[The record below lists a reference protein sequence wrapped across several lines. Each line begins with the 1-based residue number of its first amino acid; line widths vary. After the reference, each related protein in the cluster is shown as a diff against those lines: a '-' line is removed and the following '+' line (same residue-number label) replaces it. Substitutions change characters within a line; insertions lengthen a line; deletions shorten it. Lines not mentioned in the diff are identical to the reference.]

1 MNLYALFG
9 TEVATGIISL
19 LGIFDTQSG
28 AVRASATLPPEQY
41 NAFHVSTYVL
51 NELKV
56 TFESH
61 EILHITPE
69 VLALH
74 LV

>member
-9 TEVATGIISL
+9 TEIATGIISL

-28 AVRASATLPPEQY
+28 AVQASATLPPGQY

-51 NELKV
+51 NQLKV
-56 TFESH
+56 TFEPH